1 MRSLKRY
8 IKMHFDLKNEIEN
21 YLNFIK
27 DIRGYSKESIRTYKT
42 ILEDASSSIK
52 IELDDGV
59 YEINIIEYRKK
70 IAHQN
75 KKTISKKLSALRSF
89 CEYLKDSGYKNRLI
103 GDSSVKTPKTLP
115 KPAQEKDILLTI
127 KEQPLEER
135 LPVLILYGLGLR
147 ISELSNLKVE
157 DIKSEWIRVT
167 GKGDKTRDIPLLHS
181 IKDEIDSFISLKNP
195 KTYLF
200 EKNGEKL
207 SENSLRYRISRIFEK
222 IGKKVTPHQLRHSF
236 ATDLLNSGA
245 GIMDVKELLGHSSLG
260 TTEIYTKLNSKT
272 KLKNYLSTH
281 PLCKDSDES

>member
-1 MRSLKRY
+1 M
-8 IKMHFDLKNEIEN
+8 KMHFNLLKEIEEF
-21 YLNFIK
+21 LEFIAN
-27 DIRGYSKESIRTYKT
+27 IRGYSKESIRTYKT
-42 ILEDASSSIK
+42 ILEDARSSIK
-52 IELDDGV
+52 IELEDGI

-75 KKTISKKLSALRSF
+75 KKTISKKLSAIRSF
-89 CEYLKDSGYKNRLI
+89 CEYLKSRGYKNRLI
-103 GDSSVKTPKTLP
+103 GDSSVKIPKTLP
-115 KPAQEKDILLTI
+115 KPAQEKDILNTI

-135 LPVLILYGLGLR
+135 LLVLILYGLGLR
-147 ISELSNLKVE
+147 VSEVSHLKLE
-157 DIKSEWIRVT
+157 DIKTQWIRVT
-167 GKGDKTRDIPLLHS
+167 GKGEKTRDIPLLKS
-181 IKDEIDSFISLKNP
+181 IKDDIETFVSLKNP
-195 KTYLF
+195 KIYLF